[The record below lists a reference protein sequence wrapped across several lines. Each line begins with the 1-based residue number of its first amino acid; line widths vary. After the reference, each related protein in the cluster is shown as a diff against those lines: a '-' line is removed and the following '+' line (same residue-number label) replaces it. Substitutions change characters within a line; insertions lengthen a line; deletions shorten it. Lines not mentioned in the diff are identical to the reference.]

1 LKAAE
6 LLSTLGAGV
15 LGAGLALLWPRL
27 ADEAW
32 PLLALGLLAHA
43 TGMGLKHRLQRGQA
57 QPPWA
62 PWLSSAC
69 WLALAALAVAIAWRI
84 FTG

>member
-1 LKAAE
+1 
-6 LLSTLGAGV
+6 
-15 LGAGLALLWPRL
+15 
-27 ADEAW
+27 
-32 PLLALGLLAHA
+32 
-43 TGMGLKHRLQRGQA
+43 MGLKHRLQRGQA